1 MTSFLLGY
9 QPLLDLFLLHLG
21 LAYSQ
26 WLVLRAGVFSL
37 ATAGLAAVGAYTGGI
52 LVVSMGLP
60 APVALAAAAMSGALV
75 GLGLAVPLARLRGV
89 YQAIATVAFIQIV
102 LSLNIYASNVTG
114 GAQGL
119 NGIPKTVGTVTL
131 LIAALIT
138 VYLMH
143 VIMQSRLGR
152 AFDAIRQN
160 EAVAASLGV
169 SIVRHQML
177 AFGISGALAGV
188 YGALEAFHSYA
199 LVPSQFGFPFLIAI
213 LSYVVFGGRNTL
225 LGPIVGTAILL
236 LLPEFA
242 RPLSDARMLV
252 YGLLLILTIN
262 FLPKGIADTL
272 IERARAR
279 RLGARRAPVAAPSTT
294 AKPKEA

>member
-1 MTSFLLGY
+1 MNYILGY
-9 QPLLDLFLLHLG
+9 QPLFDLFLLHLG

-37 ATAGLAAVGAYTGGI
+37 ATVGLAGVGAYTGGV
-52 LVVSMGLP
+52 LVVSHGLP
-60 APVALAAAAMSGALV
+60 PALGIAAAAVTGGLVAL
-75 GLGLAVPLARLRGV
+75 LLSVPLARLRGV

-102 LSLNIYASNVTG
+102 LSLNIYAERLTG

-119 NGIPKTVGTVTL
+119 NGIPKTVGTLTL

-138 VYLMH
+138 VYLMTA
-143 VIMQSRLGR
+143 ITRSRLGR

-169 SIVRHQML
+169 SIVRHQAL
-177 AFGISGALAGV
+177 AFVISGALAGV

-213 LSYVVFGGRNTL
+213 LSYVVFGGRNTIV
-225 LGPIVGTAILL
+225 GPIVGCAILV
-236 LLPEFA
+236 LLPEIA
-242 RPLSDARMLV
+242 RPLADARMLV

-262 FLPKGIADTL
+262 FLPQGIADTL
-272 IERARAR
+272 IARARAR
-279 RLGARRAPVAAPSTT
+279 RLGAKPASATST
-294 AKPKEA
+294 AKAS

>member
-1 MTSFLLGY
+1 MSYILGY
-9 QPLLDLFLLHLG
+9 QPLFDLFLLHLG

-37 ATAGLAAVGAYTGGI
+37 ATVGLAGVGAYAGGV
-52 LVVSMGLP
+52 LVVAHGLP
-60 APVALAAAAMSGALV
+60 APLALVAAAVAGGLVALLLSI
-75 GLGLAVPLARLRGV
+75 PLARLRGV

-102 LSLNIYASNVTG
+102 LSLNIYAAGLTG

-131 LIAALIT
+131 LVAALATIWLMTAIT
-138 VYLMH
+138 R
-143 VIMQSRLGR
+143 SRLGR

-169 SIVRHQML
+169 SIVRHQAL
-177 AFGISGALAGV
+177 AFVISGALAGA

-199 LVPSQFGFPFLIAI
+199 LVPSQFGFPFLIAV
-213 LSYVVFGGRNTL
+213 LSYVVFGGRNTII
-225 LGPIVGTAILL
+225 GPIVGTAILL

-242 RPLSDARMLV
+242 RPLADARMLV

-262 FLPKGIADTL
+262 YLPRGIADTL

-279 RLGARRAPVAAPSTT
+279 RLGSPTAPGAPAAVKRT
-294 AKPKEA
+294 

>member
-1 MTSFLLGY
+1 MNYILGY
-9 QPLLDLFLLHLG
+9 QPLLDVFLLHLG
-21 LAYSQ
+21 LAFSQ

-37 ATAGLAAVGAYTGGI
+37 ATVGLAAVGAYTGGV
-52 LVVSMGLP
+52 LVLSLGLP
-60 APVALAAAAMSGALV
+60 APLALLASAVSGGLVALLLS
-75 GLGLAVPLARLRGV
+75 VPLARLRGV

-102 LSLNIYASNVTG
+102 LSLNIYAEGLTG

-119 NGIPKTVGTVTL
+119 NGIPKTVGTGTL
-131 LIAALIT
+131 LIAALLTVWLMLAIT
-138 VYLMH
+138 R
-143 VIMQSRLGR
+143 SRLGR

-169 SIVRHQML
+169 SIVRHQTL
-177 AFGISGALAGV
+177 AFVISGALAGV

-199 LVPSQFGFPFLIAI
+199 LAPSQFGFPFLIAV
-213 LSYVVFGGRNTL
+213 LSYVVFGGRNTII
-225 LGPIVGTAILL
+225 GPIVGTAILL

-242 RPLSDARMLV
+242 RPLADARMLV

-262 FLPKGIADTL
+262 YLPRGIADTL

-279 RLGARRAPVAAPSTT
+279 RLGSPTAPGAPAAVKRT
-294 AKPKEA
+294 

>member
-1 MTSFLLGY
+1 MSYILGY

-37 ATAGLAAVGAYTGGI
+37 ATVGLAGVGAYTGGV
-52 LVVSMGLP
+52 LVVSLGLP
-60 APVALAAAAMSGALV
+60 AALGLVAAAVAGGLVALLLS
-75 GLGLAVPLARLRGV
+75 VPLARLRGV

-102 LSLNIYASNVTG
+102 LSLNIYAEGLTG

-119 NGIPKTVGTVTL
+119 NGIPKTVGTLTL
-131 LIAALIT
+131 IVAALLT
-138 VYLMH
+138 VYLMTA
-143 VIMQSRLGR
+143 ITRSRLGR

-160 EAVAASLGV
+160 EAVAASLGI
-169 SIVRHQML
+169 SIVRHQAL
-177 AFGISGALAGV
+177 AFVISGALAGI

-213 LSYVVFGGRNTL
+213 LSYVVLGGRNSIV
-225 LGPIVGTAILL
+225 GPIVGTAILV
-236 LLPEFA
+236 LLPEIA
-242 RPLSDARMLV
+242 RPLADARMLV

-262 FLPKGIADTL
+262 FLPRGIADTL
-272 IERARAR
+272 IARAR
-279 RLGARRAPVAAPSTT
+279 TRRLGNRPGQAAT
-294 AKPKEA
+294 AVKAS